1 MAAAPF
7 FPDFRVL
14 KHSASLLGS
23 DLSTRPEVLNTGAML
38 TGLASIGAAWG
49 LFSGLRQRGVWW
61 ILALLLA
68 A

>member
-1 MAAAPF
+1 
-7 FPDFRVL
+7 
-14 KHSASLLGS
+14 
-23 DLSTRPEVLNTGAML
+23 ML

-68 A
+68 ACAVSF